1 MRAPLLLA
9 VLLLSSSCAVIQ
21 PGEVGLKTRFGRLTD
36 VEREA
41 GPAAIGAGIRYL
53 RLPTRSL
60 NLEVSV
66 VLPSAEGLNVQAD
79 VSILYHLERDR
90 LREIAED
97 IGMSWE
103 RTVVLPVFRSA
114 VADVCARYQA
124 KDMHSGQRGE
134 IEERIRERMNAN
146 LSHRGIVTE
155 AVLMK
160 SIQLPDRLYRAI
172 ESKLA
177 AEQEADRMTFV
188 LAAEEREAERRRI
201 EATGIRDA
209 QNILADGLS
218 DAILEW
224 RSIEAFMEL
233 ANSPNA
239 KVIVTDG
246 STPFLI
252 QNGETE

>member
-1 MRAPLLLA
+1 VRAPLLLA
-9 VLLLSSSCAVIQ
+9 VLLLSSCAVIR
-21 PGEVGLKTRFGRLTD
+21 PGEVGLKTRFGKLTD

-66 VLPSAEGLNVQAD
+66 LLPSAEGLNVQAD

-114 VADVCARYQA
+114 VADVCAQYQA

-134 IEERIRERMNAN
+134 IEERIRERMNDN

-172 ESKLA
+172 EAKLA
-177 AEQEADRMTFV
+177 AEQEADRMNFV

-224 RSIEAFMEL
+224 RSVEAFMEL

-252 QNGETE
+252 QNDETE